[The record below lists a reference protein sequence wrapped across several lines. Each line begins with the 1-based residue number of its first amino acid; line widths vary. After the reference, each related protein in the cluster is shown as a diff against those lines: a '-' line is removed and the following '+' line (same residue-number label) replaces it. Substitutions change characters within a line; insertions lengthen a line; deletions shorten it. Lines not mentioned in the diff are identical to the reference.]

1 MKNIMTIDLE
11 DWYHCNLGDNDVLEK
26 RISTVEKNTN
36 EILRILKENKA
47 KATFFTLG
55 SVAEQFPNLIKKI
68 DKENHEIASHGYG
81 HVLVYTLTEDEFRED
96 LKKSKKILES
106 IINHKVAGYRA
117 PSWSITKDN
126 LWALK
131 VLEELG
137 FEYSSSIFPIKE
149 SAQNRAGGI
158 VNG

>member
-81 HVLVYTLTEDEFRED
+81 HELVYTL
-96 LKKSKKILES
+96 KKFL
-106 IINHKVAGYRA
+106 NQ
-117 PSWSITKDN
+117 
-126 LWALK
+126 L
-131 VLEELG
+131 
-137 FEYSSSIFPIKE
+137 
-149 SAQNRAGGI
+149 
-158 VNG
+158 